1 MSEEQHSA
9 VGNDSDLVES
19 VPDEVRDVIDES
31 SEAELR
37 ALLRYVREAL
47 ESADGDTDTPGRVA
61 VSELSAAESNTAGS
75 TTTSEADSQAESTDE
90 QPEGVPSKATRVV
103 KEINDN
109 RYYYWQWRDG
119 DSVKSKYDR
128 PADPE

>member
-75 TTTSEADSQAESTDE
+75 TTTSEVDSQAESTDE

>member
-90 QPEGVPSKATRVV
+90 QPEEVPSKATRVV